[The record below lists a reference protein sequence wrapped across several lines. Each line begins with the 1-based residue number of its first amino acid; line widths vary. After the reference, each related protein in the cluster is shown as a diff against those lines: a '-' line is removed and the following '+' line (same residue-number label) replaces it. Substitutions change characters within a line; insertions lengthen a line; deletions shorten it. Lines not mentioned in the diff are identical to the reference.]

1 MDDFDYDDPYYNN
14 YNKNNHVYNHPIV
27 LQTQRRPEHYA
38 ILSSPSVTT
47 INTMISLST
56 STRTLWCLT
65 GQVRNVPI
73 LCKLIYII

>member
-47 INTMISLST
+47 
-56 STRTLWCLT
+56 
-65 GQVRNVPI
+65 PI
-73 LCKLIYII
+73 Q

>member
-47 INTMISLST
+47 
-56 STRTLWCLT
+56 
-65 GQVRNVPI
+65 PI
-73 LCKLIYII
+73 QWYHYQHQHEHFGV